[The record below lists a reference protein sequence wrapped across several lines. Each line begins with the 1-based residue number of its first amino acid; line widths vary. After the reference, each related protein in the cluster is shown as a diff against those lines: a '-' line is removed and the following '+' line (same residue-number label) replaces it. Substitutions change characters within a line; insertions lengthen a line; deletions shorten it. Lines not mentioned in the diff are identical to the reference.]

1 MEADSRARQPPQQS
15 GRPGPSYEGRDPAG
29 ITVPVVPLLNTD
41 QRDSSTEGSSS
52 PATPRRVFKRPL
64 EDTSQP
70 QEKRQKW
77 DAGETLDGSE
87 TESGDILDF
96 DPTELVKNREGT
108 FVIPKSV
115 ETYLSKHLRQCL
127 TKEEREALFKEHP
140 RPDAEVCTVPKV
152 DKYMT
157 EYLGKQFPKEGEAQ
171 LTRIQTAILAI
182 LRPLT
187 AAWRDLLDAGL
198 KDNPDIAVPATEAL
212 SLIQRTI
219 CLVGNASELTSQS
232 RREKILTA
240 IDPSWSKFSS
250 EEFST
255 KKNTLFGEEFQ
266 SKLTSMVERET
277 ALAKAVSIT
286 KRHKKERSS
295 PPNKK
300 TVPQTIG
307 FFRKGP
313 PGKYGDRR
321 GKNFQPYTQ
330 YAGQNRDSTRGPY
343 LAYNQT
349 SYQQYNRPGQKPLFH
364 EPRLPTS
371 PSFQK
376 PQQRKY

>member
-1 MEADSRARQPPQQS
+1 M
-15 GRPGPSYEGRDPAG
+15 
-29 ITVPVVPLLNTD
+29 
-41 QRDSSTEGSSS
+41 
-52 PATPRRVFKRPL
+52 
-64 EDTSQP
+64 DTN
-70 QEKRQKW
+70 
-77 DAGETLDGSE
+77 ETLDDSE
-87 TESGDILDF
+87 PESGDFLNF

-115 ETYLSKHLRQCL
+115 ESYLSKHLRRCL

-140 RPDAEVCTVPKV
+140 RPDTEVCTVPKV
-152 DKYMT
+152 DKYMS
-157 EYLGKQFPKEGEAQ
+157 EYLGKQFPKDSEAQ
-171 LTRIQTAILAI
+171 LTKIQAAILAI

-212 SLIQRTI
+212 SLIQRTV
-219 CLVGNASELTSQS
+219 CLVGNASELTSQF
-232 RREKILTA
+232 RREKILTT
-240 IDPSWSKFSS
+240 IDPSWSKFGS

-266 SKLTSMVERET
+266 SKLTSMVEKDT

-286 KRHKKERSS
+286 KRHKKEKSS
-295 PPNKK
+295 LPTKK
-300 TVPQTIG
+300 TGPQTVR

-330 YAGQNRDSTRGPY
+330 YTGQNRDTIRGPY
-343 LAYNQT
+343 LSYNQS

-364 EPRLPTS
+364 EPRLPAS
-371 PSFQK
+371 PPVQK
-376 PQQRKY
+376 PQQRKF

>member
-1 MEADSRARQPPQQS
+1 MNA
-15 GRPGPSYEGRDPAG
+15 
-29 ITVPVVPLLNTD
+29 D

-52 PATPRRVFKRPL
+52 PTTPRRVFKRPL

-115 ETYLSKHLRQCL
+115 ETYLSKHLRRCL

-307 FFRKGP
+307 FF
-313 PGKYGDRR
+313 
-321 GKNFQPYTQ
+321 
-330 YAGQNRDSTRGPY
+330 
-343 LAYNQT
+343 
-349 SYQQYNRPGQKPLFH
+349 
-364 EPRLPTS
+364 
-371 PSFQK
+371 
-376 PQQRKY
+376 